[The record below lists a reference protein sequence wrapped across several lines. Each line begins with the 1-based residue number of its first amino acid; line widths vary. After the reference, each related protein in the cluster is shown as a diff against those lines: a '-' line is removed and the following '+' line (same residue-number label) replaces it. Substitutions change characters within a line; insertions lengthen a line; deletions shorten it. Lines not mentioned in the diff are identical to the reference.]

1 MAELE
6 AIRYYQPNQKQ
17 AGLQMGSN
25 FLRITDVTELEKL
38 IDRSKQ
44 RPVVIFKHSLTCPIS
59 ASAFERMKGYDGDVD
74 LVEVQRARALS
85 NEIAQRLGVRH
96 ESPQIIIVRN
106 GQVIFDA
113 SHFKITAAAVDEAVR
128 NGKTPPAAEGTASP

>member
-1 MAELE
+1 MS
-6 AIRYYQPNQKQ
+6 YYQSNQNRR
-17 AGLQMGSN
+17 LQMGNHFS
-25 FLRITDVTELEKL
+25 RITDVTELEKL

-44 RPVVIFKHSLTCPIS
+44 GPVVIFKHSLTCPIS

-85 NEIAQRLGVRH
+85 DEIAQRLGVRH

-106 GQVIFDA
+106 GQVLWDA
-113 SHFKITAAAVDEAVR
+113 SHFSITADAVSKAVR
-128 NGKTPPAAEGTASP
+128 NGKSPATAEGTKGGQ

>member
-1 MAELE
+1 
-6 AIRYYQPNQKQ
+6 
-17 AGLQMGSN
+17 MGNN
-25 FLRITDVTELEKL
+25 FSRITDVTELEKL

-59 ASAFERMKGYDGDVD
+59 ASAFERMKDYDGDVD

-85 NEIAQRLGVRH
+85 DEIAQRLGVRH

-106 GQVIFDA
+106 GQVLWDA
-113 SHFKITAAAVDEAVR
+113 SHFKITPDAVAEAVR
-128 NGKTPPAAEGTASP
+128 KGNTPATDEGAPDGSLAHG